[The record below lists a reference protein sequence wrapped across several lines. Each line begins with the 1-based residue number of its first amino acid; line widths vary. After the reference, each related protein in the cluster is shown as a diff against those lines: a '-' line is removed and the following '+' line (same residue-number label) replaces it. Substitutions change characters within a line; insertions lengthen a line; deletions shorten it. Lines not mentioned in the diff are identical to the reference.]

1 MNDLAR
7 FRYKESPAS
16 IVLITDTSSIS
27 QGVIFSV
34 NYDVITSTI
43 ISTSDDRSV
52 RTWTVKHRTEGEP
65 WKSRLVFTKLE

>member
-1 MNDLAR
+1 M
-7 FRYKESPAS
+7 
-16 IVLITDTSSIS
+16 
-27 QGVIFSV
+27 